1 MSGGI
6 IALVPV
12 RSLSSGKTR
21 LANVLTP
28 DTRES
33 LMRHMLT
40 GVIRAAFCSEAVT
53 GVIVVSPDADVLE
66 LANSMPRV
74 TPVQQS
80 ADIPGLLP
88 GLDLGRARA
97 ESMRAS
103 GLLVL
108 FGDLPLLDGSDIR
121 HLVRRAMP
129 VVIAPDRH
137 GYGTNALLLR
147 LSAVPSGDRFA
158 FQFGEGSYARHVAEA
173 HRLGLDVATS
183 ISAGTSFDLDTPG
196 DLDELL
202 VDPRWMNSE
211 AARELLAVESLPRAS

>member
-1 MSGGI
+1 MSGGLV
-6 IALVPV
+6 ALVPV

-21 LANVLTP
+21 LASVLSP
-28 DTRES
+28 DARES
-33 LMRHMLT
+33 LMRHMVT

-53 GVIVVSPDADVLE
+53 GVVVVSPDTDVLE
-66 LANSMPRV
+66 LASSMPRV
-74 TPVQQS
+74 TPIRQP
-80 ADIPGLLP
+80 ADVPGLLP

-97 ESMRAS
+97 EAMRAS

-137 GYGTNALLLR
+137 GTGTNALLLR
-147 LSAVPSGDRFA
+147 LSAVPTGERFV
-158 FQFGEGSYARHVAEA
+158 FQFGGGSYARHVAEA

-196 DLDELL
+196 DLDDLL
-202 VDPRWMNSE
+202 ADPRWMNSD
-211 AARELLAVESLPRAS
+211 AARELLAAESLPRAS

>member
-6 IALVPV
+6 VALVPV

-21 LANVLTP
+21 LANVLSP
-28 DTRES
+28 DARES
-33 LMRHMLT
+33 LMRHMVT

-53 GVIVVSPDADVLE
+53 GVVVVSPDADVLE
-66 LANSMPRV
+66 LASSMPRV
-74 TPVQQS
+74 TPIRQP

-97 ESMRAS
+97 EVMRAS

-137 GYGTNALLLR
+137 GSGTNALLLR
-147 LSAVPSGDRFA
+147 LSAVSTGERFA
-158 FQFGEGSYARHVAEA
+158 FQFGESSYARHVAEA

-196 DLDELL
+196 DLDDLL
-202 VDPRWMNSE
+202 ADPRWISSD
-211 AARELLAVESLPRAS
+211 AARELLAAESLPRAS